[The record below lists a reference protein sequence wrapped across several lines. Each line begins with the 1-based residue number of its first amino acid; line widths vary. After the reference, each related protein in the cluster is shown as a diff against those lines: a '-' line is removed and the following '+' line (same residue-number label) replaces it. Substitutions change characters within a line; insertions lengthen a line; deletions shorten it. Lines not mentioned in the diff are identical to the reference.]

1 MNCDITDQYL
11 TTTYDNFTREQQNI
25 LMKLKTSTD
34 EKETKELT
42 KQINC
47 IHILQVNLLKLKS
60 LKNQKKIKDLL

>member
-11 TTTYDNFTREQQNI
+11 TITYDNFTREQQNI

-34 EKETKELT
+34 EKEIKELT

-47 IHILQVNLLKLKS
+47 IHILQVNILKLKS
-60 LKNQKKIKDLL
+60 LKNQKKKDLL

>member
-11 TTTYDNFTREQQNI
+11 TITYDNFTREQQNI
-25 LMKLKTSTD
+25 LLKLKTSTD

-60 LKNQKKIKDLL
+60 LKNVKKIKDLL

>member
-11 TTTYDNFTREQQNI
+11 TITYDNFTREQQNI
-25 LMKLKTSTD
+25 LLKLKTSTD

-60 LKNQKKIKDLL
+60 LKNVKIKKDLL